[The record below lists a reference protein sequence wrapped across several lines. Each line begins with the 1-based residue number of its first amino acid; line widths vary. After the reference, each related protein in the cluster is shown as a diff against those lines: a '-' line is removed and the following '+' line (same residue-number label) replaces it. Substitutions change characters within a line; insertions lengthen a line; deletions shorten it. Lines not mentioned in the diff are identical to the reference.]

1 MKNNNVSIYDD
12 DYLKSKIYTI
22 RGVQVMLDADL
33 AEIYGY
39 KTSSFNQQVKN
50 NIERFD
56 DEMRFQLTKE
66 EHQKILIS
74 KLSISN
80 DLLTNYK
87 SIQYNEQTGLMS
99 KILTS
104 NNAKRGGTRKLP
116 YAFTEQGIYMLM
128 TVLKGDLAVDQS
140 KKLIKL
146 FKKMKD
152 FFVQFQNV
160 LPESEIR
167 ILAIQTQHNTEDIR
181 QIKQK
186 VDDLTVVVNDFTDP
200 NIKKDYLFYNGQTV
214 EADIA
219 YSKIYSYAKKTI
231 NIVDNYISLKT
242 LVLLK
247 SVAKGVKV
255 TIFSDNVNHG
265 LHQTELDDFKKEY
278 PNVDITMKTTGGIYH
293 DRYIFIDSG
302 TKNEMIFHCGGSSK
316 DGGHR
321 VSLITKVED
330 VMLYQNI
337 INTLNSKIFS
347 QKPLDNQKSFVFL
360 QCLDRPGPRT
370 LHYYAL
376 GG

>member
-1 MKNNNVSIYDD
+1 MESNNLSIYDD
-12 DYLKSKIYTI
+12 DYLKSKIYII

-33 AEIYGY
+33 ADIYGY
-39 KTSSFNQQVKN
+39 TTKAFNQQVKN

-56 DEMRFQLTKE
+56 EEMRFQLTNSE
-66 EHQKILIS
+66 YNILR
-74 KLSISN
+74 
-80 DLLTNYK
+80 
-87 SIQYNEQTGLMS
+87 S

-104 NNAKRGGTRKLP
+104 NILLSDCNSAITDETQVLRSQIATSKLEKRGGRQYLP
-116 YAFTEQGIYMLM
+116 YVFTEQGIYMLM

-167 ILAIQTQHNTEDIR
+167 MLAVQTQHNTEDIR
-181 QIKQK
+181 QIKQR
-186 VDDLTVVVNDFTDP
+186 VDDLTVVVKDFTDP

-219 YSKIYSYAKKTI
+219 YAEIYSYAKKTI
-231 NIVDNYISLKT
+231 HIVDNYISLKT

-247 SVAKGVKV
+247 AVKPNVKV

-265 LHQTELDDFKKEY
+265 LHQTEFDDFKREY
-278 PNVDITMKTTGGIYH
+278 PNVDIALKTTGGIYH

-316 DGGHR
+316 DGGRR
-321 VSLITKVED
+321 VSSITKVED
-330 VMLYQNI
+330 VMLYRDI
-337 INTLNSKIFS
+337 IGSLQS
-347 QKPLDNQKSFVFL
+347 Q
-360 QCLDRPGPRT
+360 
-370 LHYYAL
+370 
-376 GG
+376 

>member
-1 MKNNNVSIYDD
+1 
-12 DYLKSKIYTI
+12 
-22 RGVQVMLDADL
+22 MLDADL
-33 AEIYGY
+33 ADIYGY
-39 KTSSFNQQVKN
+39 TTKRFNEQIKN

-56 DEMRFQLTKE
+56 EEMRFQLTNNE
-66 EHQKILIS
+66 YDILRS
-74 KLSISN
+74 KFS
-80 DLLTNYK
+80 T
-87 SIQYNEQTGLMS
+87 S
-99 KILTS
+99 KPE
-104 NNAKRGGTRKLP
+104 KRGGRQYLP

-146 FKKMKD
+146 FKRMKD
-152 FFVQFQNV
+152 FIVQLQNV

-167 ILAIQTQHNTEDIR
+167 VLAIQTQQNTEDIR

-186 VDDLTVVVNDFTDP
+186 VDDLTVVVKDFTDP

-219 YSKIYSYAKKTI
+219 YSEIYSYAKKTI
-231 NIVDNYISLKT
+231 HIIDNYISLKT

-247 SVAKGVKV
+247 AVNPNVKV

-265 LHQTELDDFKKEY
+265 LHQTEFDDFKKEY
-278 PNVDITMKTTGGIYH
+278 PNVDIALKTTGGKYH

-316 DGGHR
+316 DGGKR
-321 VSLITKVED
+321 VSSITKVED

-337 INTLNSKIFS
+337 INSL
-347 QKPLDNQKSFVFL
+347 QKL
-360 QCLDRPGPRT
+360 
-370 LHYYAL
+370 
-376 GG
+376 